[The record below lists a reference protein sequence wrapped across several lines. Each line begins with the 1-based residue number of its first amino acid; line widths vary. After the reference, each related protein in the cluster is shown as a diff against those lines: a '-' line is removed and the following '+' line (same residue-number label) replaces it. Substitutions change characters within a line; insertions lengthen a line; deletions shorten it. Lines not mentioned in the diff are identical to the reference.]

1 MATLTSTINETFTLN
16 GEDRSLT
23 NTLSI
28 TSVTEVF
35 HRLVKCPANQDT
47 TVALF
52 RAAVNTADSALDLEN
67 AKYIRITNLDS
78 TNEVVLSLQISAS
91 ENGVADG
98 STSILLQA
106 GRSYIMGAPHDGI
119 AADDDAATVITDT
132 NLTDLESVIIDPKTN
147 TVTVEVFVA
156 S

>member
-52 RAAVNTADSALDLEN
+52 RAAVNTADSALDIEN

-106 GRSYIMGAPHDGI
+106 GRSYIMGVPHDGI